1 MQDAPSQ
8 PGYPTHAGD
17 AHGALQ
23 AAVERLGRAHT
34 FGELNACRQ
43 ECLRLAEELK
53 NADARGNDMAEQ
65 LLVINKVLQQELQR
79 AKLRADSFEKC
90 TRWRLRFACGKVMLS
105 GAFEK
110 VLEHSIANAC
120 GIEPQRVVVLR
131 SSSETGEVDITF
143 QSENAFELISQV
155 KRQLDDA
162 SSPLRTGSLAEFVPH
177 LLLLSTVLPSQHC
190 VWSPSSLA
198 PAPAP
203 RDQRAAATGSFHLDD
218 DGQVRSSSPEGSDD
232 ESDVRKRP
240 EYWGVYVSDLSE
252 FHKCIHDELLA
263 YCEDHRLC
271 FDKGECT
278 HLCKPAMDCKWA
290 DHAGIHFRTIHPHEQ
305 APKLAANMHSVV
317 GRYVKPQTKDAAKSW
332 ALMRHPNGLR
342 ITHFITHTWEEAF
355 ADFVSSLERALSP
368 DDVVWVCSF
377 ALDQNADIGHL
388 LNVELL
394 KSPFALALRRAS
406 KQLGLASSSAVMV
419 RIRAARLSWG
429 GVSVSR

>member
-1 MQDAPSQ
+1 MWQ
-8 PGYPTHAGD
+8 GAGCD
-17 AHGALQ
+17 LTGSPDNFSGA
-23 AAVERLGRAHT
+23 
-34 FGELNACRQ
+34 
-43 ECLRLAEELK
+43 
-53 NADARGNDMAEQ
+53 
-65 LLVINKVLQQELQR
+65 R
-79 AKLRADSFEKC
+79 AKCSCIVFQSLVC
-90 TRWRLRFACGKVMLS
+90 LQVMLS

-177 LLLLSTVLPSQHC
+177 LLQLSTVLPSQHC

-278 HLCKPAMDCKWA
+278 HLCKPAMDCKWG

-305 APKLAANMHSVV
+305 APKLAANMHSV
-317 GRYVKPQTKDAAKSW
+317 R
-332 ALMRHPNGLR
+332 AL
-342 ITHFITHTWEEAF
+342 
-355 ADFVSSLERALSP
+355 VSS
-368 DDVVWVCSF
+368 VC
-377 ALDQNADIGHL
+377 AQ
-388 LNVELL
+388 
-394 KSPFALALRRAS
+394 
-406 KQLGLASSSAVMV
+406 
-419 RIRAARLSWG
+419 RL
-429 GVSVSR
+429 